1 MAGLPPSYGLG
12 VVSLHNK
19 AEGPTLPS
27 NNRVPSSDFVAVIT
41 GAGKGIGYHIAL
53 SYAQAGARGLVVSS
67 RTQSDLDQ
75 LTKQLKGINSSIEV
89 LALVSD
95 ASKKADVDRLAAETH
110 KRFGRADVVVANAGV
125 FTKEFTAQD
134 GSTRT
139 PANILEDD
147 DFERVIDINFIGTY
161 YLAKAFV
168 PLLKS
173 TPNGAKAFIAIT
185 SVVSHFP
192 SSGFSP
198 VSYNVSKL
206 AQNRLIESL
215 HNDFHQDTD
224 LTFYAVHPGVV
235 ATPAVTLLT
244 GLSDGSKW
252 DACKLIM
259 TCTAVNMFC

>member
-27 NNRVPSSDFVAVIT
+27 NNRVPSKDFVAVIT

-53 SYAQAGARGLVVSS
+53 SYAQAGASGLVVSS

-75 LTKQLKGINSSIEV
+75 LTQQIKAINASTEV

-95 ASKKADVDRLAAETH
+95 ASKKSDVDRLAAETQ
-110 KRFGRADVVVANAGV
+110 KRFGRVDVVVANAGV
-125 FTKEFTAQD
+125 FTREFKAQD
-134 GSTRT
+134 GTTRT
-139 PANILEDD
+139 PANALEDD
-147 DFERVIDINFIGTY
+147 DFDRVININFIGTFW
-161 YLAKAFV
+161 LAKAFI
-168 PLLKS
+168 PLLVS
-173 TPNGAKAFIAIT
+173 SPDGAKAFVAIS

-198 VSYNVSKL
+198 VSYNISKL
-206 AQNRLIESL
+206 AQNRLIESM
-215 HNDFHQDTD
+215 HNDFHQSTG

-235 ATPAVTLLT
+235 LTPAVKELKS
-244 GLSDGSKW
+244 LSDGSKW
-252 DACKLIM
+252 DACKLI
-259 TCTAVNMFC
+259 TT